1 MTNLTDITN
10 LTAEELKA
18 KSDSAFRRGNPEE
31 GDIYLRQ
38 YRKLTF
44 GQAAIRE
51 AERVAARQAAIAEG
65 LALLPKTKYSTG
77 NPYQQALIAIKGG
90 IARPVICYSKT
101 KRDDT
106 QKVMAM
112 LTDNGYE
119 PTLGNDAPDGSK
131 AGNWITAHNA
141 TQPPM

>member
-1 MTNLTDITN
+1 MTDPTN
-10 LTAEELKA
+10 LTATELADYYKSR
-18 KSDSAFRRGNPEE
+18 SDSAFRRGNPEE

-51 AERVAARQAAIAEG
+51 AARVEARQAAIAEG
-65 LALLPKTKYSTG
+65 AALLPKTKYSTG

-90 IARPVICYSKT
+90 IARPVICYSKS

-106 QKVMAM
+106 KLVIAM
-112 LTDNGYE
+112 LESNGYQVE
-119 PTLGNDAPDGSK
+119 VGNDKPDNDKSGI
-131 AGNWITAHNA
+131 WITAKTA
-141 TQPPM
+141 I

>member
-1 MTNLTDITN
+1 MTNLTADEI
-10 LTAEELKA
+10 KA
-18 KSDSAFRRGNPEE
+18 LSDSAFRRGNPEE

-51 AERVAARQAAIAEG
+51 AARVEARQAAIAEG
-65 LALLPKTKYSTG
+65 AALLPKTKYSTG

-112 LTDNGYE
+112 LKLNGYE
-119 PTLGNDAPDGSK
+119 LTLGNDALNGST
-131 AGNWITAHNA
+131 AGNWITV
-141 TQPPM
+141 QPAI